1 MVAFA
6 SWEDRLAQF
15 TKREKDA
22 AEAARIWMRRVGNPS
37 LADALRMTAT
47 IKNCPVTADDCRRA
61 VYIHGPSLEG
71 IRGHTT
77 QSNPK
82 VVRPEETLLPD

>member
-22 AEAARIWMRRVGNPS
+22 AEAARIRMRRVGNPS

-47 IKNCPVTADDCRRA
+47 IKTAQSQQMTVGELCTFMAQVWRGFVA
-61 VYIHGPSLEG
+61 IQPNP
-71 IRGHTT
+71 IR
-77 QSNPK
+77 K
-82 VVRPEETLLPD
+82 